1 MLKETEKILIIS
13 AVFLLTAR
21 LTIGS
26 MELINGIVS
35 AQEFKVLQTGGQS
48 QAEEIIGL
56 TNQYRINLGL
66 SQLTANPRLTQAAVN
81 KANDILAK
89 QYFSHTSP
97 DGKRFS
103 QWIKDSGYSYFYV
116 GENLAID
123 FDNSQDLFD
132 AWIKS
137 EGHRKNIERPEF
149 QEIGVASLHGK
160 FKDRATDVV
169 VQLFGARVMGAS
181 ESSGHGDR
189 QNDPGAPLS
198 VDNYF
203 SGKTGRGIG
212 EPLEASKRYFDLML
226 IAYAPLLLGV
236 MFINK
241 KAGQPGSNVLI
252 ATKTAIATKQL
263 PKPTPGDTKRRRKR
277 NGDSNTSKE
286 ILPLT
291 SRKSKPKRIR
301 QPIIRLGQD

>member
-1 MLKETEKILIIS
+1 
-13 AVFLLTAR
+13 
-21 LTIGS
+21 
-26 MELINGIVS
+26 MELINGVVS
-35 AQEFKVLQTGGQS
+35 AQEFNVLQLGGQG
-48 QAEEIIGL
+48 QAEEIISL
-56 TNQYRINLGL
+56 TNQYRVNLGL

-89 QYFSHTSP
+89 QYFNHTSP

-123 FDNSQDLFD
+123 FNNSQDLFD

-137 EGHRKNIERPEF
+137 EGHRENIERPEF

-160 FKDRATDVV
+160 FKDRTTDVV

-181 ESSGHGDR
+181 ENSGHNETQD
-189 QNDPGAPLS
+189 DADAPLS

-203 SGKTGRGIG
+203 SGKTGKDIG
-212 EPLEASKRYFDLML
+212 EPLEASKKYFDLML
-226 IAYAPLLLGV
+226 VAYAPLLLGV
-236 MFINK
+236 MLINK
-241 KAGQPGSNVLI
+241 KAGQPGSNGLI
-252 ATKTAIATKQL
+252 APKTATATKQSPRL
-263 PKPTPGDTKRRRKR
+263 TPSDTKQRQRK

-286 ILPLT
+286 ILPPA
-291 SRKSKPKRIR
+291 SRKSRPKRIR
-301 QPIIRLGQD
+301 QPIIQLGQD